1 MKNQGTDNLSHLGG
15 FRREDLSTPTFM
27 RRERARDNA
36 NVVTMGIND
45 EIDSVDIEIPTFL
58 RRQAD

>member
-1 MKNQGTDNLSHLGG
+1 MGG

-27 RRERARDNA
+27 RRERTLNNA
-36 NVVTMGIND
+36 NVAAMGIND
-45 EIDSVDIEIPTFL
+45 ETENMDIQIPTFL